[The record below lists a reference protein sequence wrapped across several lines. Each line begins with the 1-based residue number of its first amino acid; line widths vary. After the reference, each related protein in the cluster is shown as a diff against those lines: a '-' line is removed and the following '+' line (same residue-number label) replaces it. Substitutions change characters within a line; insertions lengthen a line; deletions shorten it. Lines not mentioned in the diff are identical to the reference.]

1 MPFFIKKRM
10 KVVTT
15 AVPIIKIVP
24 RLYPNTGDVLVLELE
39 TGQTIDIDWVKSNNL
54 LEITL
59 NDLAQFEQR
68 GNYSFTISNSDV
80 VIYKGKIIFL
90 KNNTDV
96 QNYTNQSQDNKR
108 WQ

>member
-1 MPFFIKKRM
+1 M
-10 KVVTT
+10 KVVTI

-24 RLYPNTGDVLVLELE
+24 RLYPTTGDTLILELE
-39 TGQTIDIDWVKSNNL
+39 TGQTIDVDWVKSNNL

-59 NDLAQFEQR
+59 NDLTQFEQR
-68 GNYSFTISNSDV
+68 GNYSFTISNSGV

-90 KNNTDV
+90 KNDTDV

>member
-1 MPFFIKKRM
+1 M

-15 AVPIIKIVP
+15 AIPIIKIVP
-24 RLYPNTGDVLVLELE
+24 RLYPNPTDELVLELE
-39 TGQTIDIDWVKSNNL
+39 TGQTIDINWVKNNNL

-59 NDLAQFEQR
+59 NNLSQFEQR
-68 GNYSFTISNSDV
+68 GNYSFTISNNE
-80 VIYKGKIIFL
+80 VIVYKGKIIFL

>member
-24 RLYPNTGDVLVLELE
+24 RLYPNIADTLILELE
-39 TGQTIDIDWVKSNNL
+39 TGQNIDFDWVKSNNL

-59 NDLAQFEQR
+59 NDLTQFEQR
-68 GNYSFTISNSDV
+68 GNYSFTISNSGI

-90 KNNTDV
+90 KNDTDV